1 MAALLAGV
9 LLSQLVVLLLVE
21 GVNISG
27 SELTSRNL
35 LGEES
40 VQFVKGSSL
49 GLWEAE
55 VGPNKDDNGTSTP
68 DKAAKELA
76 KNTPLGF
83 GETYPV

>member
-1 MAALLAGV
+1 MPLFAGV
-9 LLSQLVVLLLVE
+9 LLSQVVVLVLVE

-27 SELTSRNL
+27 SELASRNL

-40 VQFVKGSSL
+40 VQFVKGASF
-49 GLWEAE
+49 GLWETE
-55 VGPNKDDNGTSTP
+55 IGPNKDDNGTSTP

-76 KNTPLGF
+76 QNNPLGF